1 MGSVL
6 YSVISRMGIAAAAL
20 LSEVPRLSPFDRFL
34 SCQRSFGAWAAGIY
48 IEHAQELPRIGTF
61 FLAPAR
67 EELRLWFWGAG
78 NALLAINCP
87 QPSSGEGSCA
97 AMQSTSFNKNIP
109 GKEAGVRFSQPAFP
123 AHQTAPSAP

>member
-48 IEHAQELPRIGTF
+48 VEHAQELPRIGTF

-67 EELRLWFWGAG
+67 EELRLGGRQCVAG
-78 NALLAINCP
+78 YKLSTAQLR
-87 QPSSGEGSCA
+87 EGSCA